1 MEINDFERVETRVP
15 LNNINSEYIEI
26 TVDSGAAENVM
37 PEHMAPGTQ
46 TEYSEEQAAGVVYT
60 AANGDTM
67 PNRGKKGL
75 HIITKEGQARKVN
88 MQITD
93 VSRALMSVAK
103 VCDAGHTVLFT
114 KKGGIITNEAT
125 GAETTFRRE
134 NNVYRMTVKIDGDK
148 ANKAA
153 SGFARQG

>member
-1 MEINDFERVETRVP
+1 MNND
-15 LNNINSEYIEI
+15 YIEI

-37 PEHMAPGTQ
+37 PEHLAPGTK

-75 HIITKEGQARKVN
+75 HVITKEGQARKVN

-103 VCDAGHTVLFT
+103 VCDAGHTVQFT
-114 KKGGIITNEAT
+114 KKGGTIRNEKT
-125 GAETTFRRE
+125 GEVTTFRRE
-134 NNVYRMTVKIDGDK
+134 NNVYRMTVKLDG
-148 ANKAA
+148 NKDNKGA

>member
-1 MEINDFERVETRVP
+1 MK
-15 LNNINSEYIEI
+15 
-26 TVDSGAAENVM
+26 
-37 PEHMAPGTQ
+37 
-46 TEYSEEQAAGVVYT
+46 TEYSEEQVAGVIYT

-75 HIITKEGQARKVN
+75 HVITQEGQARKVN

-114 KKGGIITNEAT
+114 KKGGTIRNERTGELTN
-125 GAETTFRRE
+125 FRRE
-134 NNVYRMTVKIDGDK
+134 NNVYRLKVKLDNAKG
-148 ANKAA
+148 A
-153 SGFARQG
+153 SDFARQG